1 MYDGRLNP
9 CPVLGATVTVT
20 DREDEATSLTR
31 DAMSCRRN
39 QVAELP
45 EVPADGSDPG
55 SDPAMVG
62 PLVVHQGR
70 LLVFGIPMGTGPAP
84 LWETDLQGLLDQG

>member
-1 MYDGRLNP
+1 M
-9 CPVLGATVTVT
+9 AVT
-20 DREDEATSLTR
+20 DREDEATSLIR
-31 DAMSCRRN
+31 DAMSCRHN

-45 EVPADGSDPG
+45 EVPADPG

-70 LLVFGIPMGTGPAP
+70 LLVFGIPLGTGPAP
-84 LWETDLQGLLDQG
+84 LWETNLQGLLDQAG